1 MNPEQADVSQE
12 ASIESLLSD
21 LSVPLK
27 SLSERVNPKEESYTR
42 RGKLVSAISMVFLVD
57 PMLVALLSVWDML
70 DVGKPRFKGIPLNYA
85 QWVASSP
92 KLIKTILSLLF
103 DPDFCHPDAHDVKT
117 RLSKT
122 YREISQIGVDQYFTD
137 CFERMWL
144 DEFALVSYS
153 SYYQKARCICK

>member
-12 ASIESLLSD
+12 ACIESLLSD

-57 PMLVALLSVWDML
+57 PMLVALLFEWELVDT
-70 DVGKPRFKGIPLNYA
+70 GKPRFKGIPLNYA

-103 DPDFCHPDAHDVKT
+103 DPDFCHPDAHDVKS
-117 RLSKT
+117 RLSNT
-122 YREISQIGVDQYFTD
+122 YREIPRLVLNNILQI
-137 CFERMWL
+137 
-144 DEFALVSYS
+144 VS
-153 SYYQKARCICK
+153 RECG